1 MRKDYTKYK
10 ADELLNDDY
19 FLQSE
24 LYPTEKDRKFWHKL
38 QQADNALAEEI
49 ESARFFLKS
58 IKRTSCN
65 STLSIDDEKE
75 LWKRIQTANTLYDRH
90 KKKIHF
96 LKIAVSVAAS
106 LLIISAYG

>member
-75 LWKRIQTANTLYDRH
+75 LWKRIQTANTLYEKH
-90 KKKIHF
+90 
-96 LKIAVSVAAS
+96 
-106 LLIISAYG
+106 